1 MPGALTLMNFLD
13 PRQVSRAGGTASRLV
28 SEEKG
33 PLSGRQW
40 PRGWVSGCP
49 IPRGRA
55 SQATPFLCVRPA
67 APYLCL
73 RFCALCLAWPPESKT
88 DQQTQQ
94 LRAGPERR
102 GHQPTRFTPS
112 QVATGRS
119 RHKRTVATDSA
130 KVQGAFKPPSSHPT
144 RVLSL
149 AHCSLLICNAF
160 WLFILMIITTVS
172 ICYLGLVLDAF
183 TSIILFKAHNSL
195 RGRYCYCAQ
204 SKDGKTEPQGV
215 GKCWDLNRGP
225 VTSDSAC
232 TLRLSS
238 LLPPLCDISLGLVF

>member
-1 MPGALTLMNFLD
+1 MPGALTLTNFLD
-13 PRQVSRAGGTASRLV
+13 PRQVSRAGDTASRLV

-33 PLSGRQW
+33 PCLEGSGPGGGCRLPHPQGQGLPGNALSVCSPSSSLSLFEILRPLLGL
-40 PRGWVSGCP
+40 
-49 IPRGRA
+49 
-55 SQATPFLCVRPA
+55 ATRVQD
-67 APYLCL
+67 
-73 RFCALCLAWPPESKT
+73 S

-119 RHKRTVATDSA
+119 RPKRTVATDSA
-130 KVQGAFKPPSSHPT
+130 KVRGAFKPPFSHPT
-144 RVLSL
+144 GVLSL

-160 WLFILMIITTVS
+160 LLFILMIITTVS

-225 VTSDSAC
+225 GTSDSAC

-238 LLPPLCDISLGLVF
+238 WLPPLCDISLGLVF